1 MKIKSFFIPMLMLF
15 VVALTACGGN
25 KTETDSSQTTD
36 KPEPVIEK
44 YLTLDATGDEKFSI
58 RTFIIPKGYQVEFV
72 DSAMPTDSNTILCV
86 AAAFTKDDYFNYDK
100 FDPILVAN
108 DYVTRGVYKKGYECS
123 ISMTGGFA
131 NSNGKH
137 SFFKGKN
144 NNLLKDAQRNNG
156 SYFQQNLAIYNGKI
170 QPKAAFSKE
179 NGRAQPYRFL
189 CELTT
194 GDLAIVEVR
203 NKPYHVAVRQALYK
217 PARCTDSSITVK
229 HALYLDMG
237 DWSNGWYRDSHY
249 TYDINTDHKIDTI
262 RQNNLQTNWIVVRKK

>member
-44 YLTLDATGDEKFSI
+44 YLTLDTTTSDTI
-58 RTFIIPKGYQVEFV
+58 RTFIFPKECRVEFI
-72 DSAMPTDSNTILCV
+72 DSAMPTESNIILCV
-86 AAAFTKDDYFNYDK
+86 AAAFTNKDYQKYDK

-108 DYVTRGVYKKGYECS
+108 DYVTKGVYKKGYKCP

-131 NSNGKH
+131 YINGSKH
-137 SFFKGKN
+137 YFFKGKN
-144 NNLLKDAQRNNG
+144 NIHFINAQRTNG
-156 SYFQQNLAIYNGKI
+156 YYFQQNLAIFNGII
-170 QPKAAFSKE
+170 QPKAAYSDGK
-179 NGRAQPYRFL
+179 GGIQPYRFL
-189 CELTT
+189 CELTS

-203 NKPYHVAVRQALYK
+203 NLQYHDAMKMALNNPVRGLDK
-217 PARCTDSSITVK
+217 SIKIK

-237 DWSNGWYRDSHY
+237 GWSDGWYRDSHY

-262 RQNNLQTNWIVVRKK
+262 RQNNHQTNWIVVRKK